1 MKIFI
6 IAAAFAIPS
15 PAFAQQEPMPT
26 MDHSKMPSA
35 EKSPMPPMDHSKM
48 DHSKMDHSHMDDS
61 KMDHSK
67 MDHSKMDHSKMDHS
81 KMSMEHADM
90 MAMMNDP
97 NNPYGAT
104 EMDMHKKMMMAKD
117 GLPSEL
123 WTRKMIEH
131 HRGAIA
137 MSRVALEKATDKQTR
152 KMAQM
157 TITAQTRE
165 IANMQA
171 WLKSHGK
178 TAQ

>member
-1 MKIFI
+1 
-6 IAAAFAIPS
+6 
-15 PAFAQQEPMPT
+15 
-26 MDHSKMPSA
+26 MDHSKMQKSEKSPMPPMDHSKMQKS

-48 DHSKMDHSHMDDS
+48 DHSKMDQS
-61 KMDHSK
+61 KMDRSN
-67 MDHSKMDHSKMDHS
+67 MP
-81 KMSMEHADM
+81 MEQSDM

-152 KMAQM
+152 NMAQM

-165 IANMQA
+165 IAKMQA

-178 TAQ
+178 SAQ

>member
-1 MKIFI
+1 MKLYH
-6 IAAAFAIPS
+6 IAAAAFILS
-15 PAFAQQEPMPT
+15 PPVLAHEQPMPP
-26 MDHSKMPSA
+26 MDHSKMQTS

-48 DHSKMDHSHMDDS
+48 DHD

-67 MDHSKMDHSKMDHS
+67 MDHSKMPMQHS
-81 KMSMEHADM
+81 DM

-104 EMDMHKKMMMAKD
+104 EMEMHKKMMMAKQ
-117 GLPSEL
+117 GQPSEL

-152 KMAQM
+152 QMAQM

-165 IANMQA
+165 IAQMQA

>member
-1 MKIFI
+1 MKLYLIT
-6 IAAAFAIPS
+6 AAAFAFTS
-15 PAFAQQEPMPT
+15 PVLAQQAPMPP
-26 MDHSKMPSA
+26 MDHSKMQPS
-35 EKSPMPPMDHSKM
+35 EKSSMPPMDHSKM
-48 DHSKMDHSHMDDS
+48 DHSTMDRS
-61 KMDHSK
+61 KIP
-67 MDHSKMDHSKMDHS
+67 
-81 KMSMEHADM
+81 MEHADM

-104 EMDMHKKMMMAKD
+104 EMEMHKKMMMANS

-137 MSRVALEKATDKQTR
+137 MSRVALDKATDKQTR
-152 KMAQM
+152 NMAQM

-165 IANMQA
+165 IAKMQA

-178 TAQ
+178 PAQ

>member
-1 MKIFI
+1 MKTLI
-6 IAAAFAIPS
+6 IAAAFAISS
-15 PAFAQQEPMPT
+15 PAFAQQAPMPP
-26 MDHSKMPSA
+26 MDHSKMPKS

-48 DHSKMDHSHMDDS
+48 DHSKMDPS
-61 KMDHSK
+61 KMDHSN
-67 MDHSKMDHSKMDHS
+67 MP
-81 KMSMEHADM
+81 MEHSDM

-165 IANMQA
+165 IAQMQA

-178 TAQ
+178 SAQ

>member
-1 MKIFI
+1 MKMYLL
-6 IAAAFAIPS
+6 ATVAFAIS
-15 PAFAQQEPMPT
+15 SSSSAQQAPMPS
-26 MDHSKMPSA
+26 MDHSKM
-35 EKSPMPPMDHSKM
+35 EKSEKTPMPPMDHSKM
-48 DHSKMDHSHMDDS
+48 DHN

-67 MDHSKMDHSKMDHS
+67 MDHSKMP
-81 KMSMEHADM
+81 MEHADM

-104 EMDMHKKMMMAKD
+104 EIEMHKKMMMANS

-137 MSRVALEKATDKQTR
+137 MSRVALDKATDKQTR
-152 KMAQM
+152 NMAQM
-157 TITAQTRE
+157 TITGQTRE
-165 IANMQA
+165 IAKMQA

-178 TAQ
+178 AAQ

>member
-1 MKIFI
+1 MKLYLL
-6 IAAAFAIPS
+6 ATVAFAMS
-15 PAFAQQEPMPT
+15 SSSSAQQ
-26 MDHSKMPSA
+26 A
-35 EKSPMPPMDHSKM
+35 PMPPMDHSKM
-48 DHSKMDHSHMDDS
+48 QKSEKTPMPPMDDS

-67 MDHSKMDHSKMDHS
+67 MDHSKMP
-81 KMSMEHADM
+81 MEQADM

-104 EMDMHKKMMMAKD
+104 EMEMHKKMMMANA

-137 MSRVALEKATDKQTR
+137 MSQVALDKATDKQTR
-152 KMAQM
+152 NMAQM

-165 IANMQA
+165 IAKMQA

-178 TAQ
+178 PAQ

>member
-1 MKIFI
+1 
-6 IAAAFAIPS
+6 
-15 PAFAQQEPMPT
+15 
-26 MDHSKMPSA
+26 MDHSKMP
-35 EKSPMPPMDHSKM
+35 
-48 DHSKMDHSHMDDS
+48 
-61 KMDHSK
+61 
-67 MDHSKMDHSKMDHS
+67 
-81 KMSMEHADM
+81 MEQSDM

-97 NNPYGAT
+97 NNPYGAS

-152 KMAQM
+152 NMAQM

-165 IANMQA
+165 IAKMQA

-178 TAQ
+178 SAQ

>member
-1 MKIFI
+1 MKFYFI
-6 IAAAFAIPS
+6 TAAAITLSS
-15 PAFAQQEPMPT
+15 PVMAQQAPMPP
-26 MDHSKMPSA
+26 MDHSKMQTS
-35 EKSPMPPMDHSKM
+35 EKPPMPPMDHSKM
-48 DHSKMDHSHMDDS
+48 DHD

-67 MDHSKMDHSKMDHS
+67 MT
-81 KMSMEHADM
+81 MEHSDM

-104 EMDMHKKMMMAKD
+104 EMEMHKKMMMAKQ

-152 KMAQM
+152 NMAQM

-165 IANMQA
+165 IAKMQA

-178 TAQ
+178 PAQ

>member
-1 MKIFI
+1 MKLYLLATVA
-6 IAAAFAIPS
+6 IAIS
-15 PAFAQQEPMPT
+15 SSSSAQQAPMPP
-26 MDHSKMPSA
+26 MDHSTMQKS
-35 EKSPMPPMDHSKM
+35 EKTPMPPMDHSKM
-48 DHSKMDHSHMDDS
+48 DHN

-67 MDHSKMDHSKMDHS
+67 MDHSKMDHSKMP
-81 KMSMEHADM
+81 MEHADM

-104 EMDMHKKMMMAKD
+104 EMEMHKKMMMANS

-137 MSRVALEKATDKQTR
+137 MSRVALDKATDKQTR
-152 KMAQM
+152 NMAQM
-157 TITAQTRE
+157 TITGQTRE
-165 IANMQA
+165 IAKMQA

-178 TAQ
+178 AAQ

>member
-1 MKIFI
+1 MKILI
-6 IAAAFAIPS
+6 IAAAFAISS

-35 EKSPMPPMDHSKM
+35 ENSPMPP
-48 DHSKMDHSHMDDS
+48 
-61 KMDHSK
+61 MDHSK

>member
-1 MKIFI
+1 MKLYH
-6 IAAAFAIPS
+6 IAAAALTLSS
-15 PAFAQQEPMPT
+15 PVLAQQAPVPP
-26 MDHSKMPSA
+26 MDHNKMQTSDKTPV
-35 EKSPMPPMDHSKM
+35 PPMDHSKM
-48 DHSKMDHSHMDDS
+48 DHSEMT
-61 KMDHSK
+61 
-67 MDHSKMDHSKMDHS
+67 
-81 KMSMEHADM
+81 MEHSDM
-90 MAMMNDP
+90 MPMMNDP

-104 EMDMHKKMMMAKD
+104 EMEMHKKMMMAKS

-157 TITAQTRE
+157 TIIAQTRE
-165 IANMQA
+165 IAQMQA

-178 TAQ
+178 TSQ